1 MLLTLWR
8 DERGLTM
15 IEYALLMALVALSA
29 VLSWQT
35 MGDTAVNSVEASAGQ
50 IAGLS

>member
-1 MLLTLWR
+1 MFAELWR

-29 VLSWQT
+29 VFSWQQV
-35 MGDTAVNSVEASAGQ
+35 GDTAVNSVQSGTVQIASAG
-50 IAGLS
+50 

>member
-1 MLLTLWR
+1 MLVKLWR

-29 VLSWQT
+29 ILSWQQ
-35 MGDTAVNSVEASAGQ
+35 MGDTAVNSVETGTVQ
-50 IAGLS
+50 IAGLG

>member
-1 MLLTLWR
+1 MFIELWR

-29 VLSWQT
+29 VLSWQQAGAT
-35 MGDTAVNSVEASAGQ
+35 TVNSVEANTVL
-50 IAGLS
+50 IAGLG